1 MIKIRN
7 ISVCSILSWGK
18 NTFFQIIVPWALHK
32 LYDRIK
38 QTPKKVR
45 CCFSK
50 WIAWRIFHYFVGHP
64 YNCVVIALR
73 HFGFCRF
80 HQIFRS
86 RSICCPQGIHASL
99 IRVRMKRTSS
109 RKQHFPPWSLSPI
122 QLNPPPFF
130 IFSIKKR
137 TQAKQ
142 NCPKKIK
149 AGCGYL
155 AIAYFPFMH
164 FHYSWRPNWY
174 YFAPPLLIHLIGL
187 LMALNIWLDWNCVG
201 QDPIRLYQSIKSN

>member
-1 MIKIRN
+1 MVTLLWQRYYFKGGLSLHHFNINEITSEQRKSFLAPGQQMKEIEIKILNSEVFEYEKKYPSAIIKIRN

-73 HFGFCRF
+73 HFAFCRF

-122 QLNPPPFF
+122 QLNPPPSLFLVL
-130 IFSIKKR
+130 KNEH
-137 TQAKQ
+137 KQ
-142 NCPKKIK
+142 NR
-149 AGCGYL
+149 
-155 AIAYFPFMH
+155 IAQ
-164 FHYSWRPNWY
+164 R
-174 YFAPPLLIHLIGL
+174 
-187 LMALNIWLDWNCVG
+187 
-201 QDPIRLYQSIKSN
+201 K